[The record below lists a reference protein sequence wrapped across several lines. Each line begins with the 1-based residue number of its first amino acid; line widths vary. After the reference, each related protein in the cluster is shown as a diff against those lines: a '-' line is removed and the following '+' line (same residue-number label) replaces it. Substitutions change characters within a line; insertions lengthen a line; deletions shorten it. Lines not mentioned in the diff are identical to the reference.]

1 MAGVIAFSLVV
12 LLLSILSLRE
22 RVRQRYLREKDWG
35 FIGEAKSSQISQALT
50 NLIGVAGG
58 IYLTLVILAAFLEL
72 QVPERVNFGR
82 VSLEPLAAVSILI
95 SLAQPYFFKAVNA
108 WKRLLN

>member
-1 MAGVIAFSLVV
+1 MAGLIIFSLIV
-12 LLLSILSLRE
+12 LLLISLSLRE
-22 RVRQRYLREKDWG
+22 RVRQRYMREKDWG

-72 QVPERVNFGR
+72 QLPERVSFGR
-82 VSLEPLAAVSILI
+82 ISLEPLAAVSILI
-95 SLAQPYFFKAVNA
+95 SLAQPYFFKVMNA
-108 WKRLLN
+108 WRRL

>member
-1 MAGVIAFSLVV
+1 MAGVIFFSLIVV
-12 LLLSILSLRE
+12 LFTILSLKE
-22 RVRQRYLREKDWG
+22 RVHQRYLREKDWS

-72 QVPERVNFGR
+72 QVPERVTYGNI
-82 VSLEPLAAVSILI
+82 SLEPLAAISILI
-95 SLAQPYFFKAVNA
+95 SLLQPYYFWAVNA
-108 WKRLLN
+108 WKRL

>member
-1 MAGVIAFSLVV
+1 MAGVMIFSLAV
-12 LLLSILSLRE
+12 LLLMILSLRE

-58 IYLTLVILAAFLEL
+58 IYLTLVILATFLEL
-72 QVPERVNFGR
+72 QIPARANFGR
-82 VSLEPLAAVSILI
+82 ISLEPLAAISILI
-95 SLAQPYFFKAVNA
+95 SLAQPYFFKVVNA
-108 WKRLLN
+108 WKRL

>member
-1 MAGVIAFSLVV
+1 MTVVIIFSLAV
-12 LLLSILSLRE
+12 LLLVVLSLRE
-22 RVRQRYLREKDWG
+22 RMRQRFLREKDWG

-58 IYLTLVILAAFLEL
+58 IYLTLVILATFLEL
-72 QVPERVNFGR
+72 QIPERITFGR
-82 VSLEPLAAVSILI
+82 ISLEPLAAVSILI

-108 WKRLLN
+108 WKRL

>member
-1 MAGVIAFSLVV
+1 MAGVITFSLAVTV
-12 LLLSILSLRE
+12 LIILSLKE

-35 FIGEAKSSQISQALT
+35 FIGEAKSSRISQALT

-72 QVPERVNFGR
+72 QVPERVTYGQI
-82 VSLEPLAAVSILI
+82 SLEPLAAVSIFI
-95 SLAQPYFFKAVNA
+95 SLAQPYFIWAVNT
-108 WKRLLN
+108 WKRL

>member
-1 MAGVIAFSLVV
+1 MAGLIIFSLIVF
-12 LLLSILSLRE
+12 LLIILSLRE
-22 RVRQRYLREKDWG
+22 RVRQRYMREKDWG

-72 QVPERVNFGR
+72 QLPERVSLGR
-82 VSLEPLAAVSILI
+82 ISLEPLAAVSILI

-108 WKRLLN
+108 WRRL